1 MMTPKEDIEF
11 IADLIDRGFNYD
23 KLNDEYVRKWST
35 ETGPQ
40 ESILEIYKKQWDT
53 NEWKQLMVGYG
64 DNVFYE
70 EVVE

>member
-1 MMTPKEDIEF
+1 MMTPKEDFEF

>member
-53 NEWKQLMVGYG
+53 NEWKQLLVGYG

>member
-40 ESILEIYKKQWDT
+40 ESILEIYKQQWDT

>member
-23 KLNDEYVRKWST
+23 KLNDEYIRKWST

-53 NEWKQLMVGYG
+53 NEWKQLMVGYR